1 MVSRLL
7 SLVFLLLSFLVNVSS
22 QDGTVLES
30 YVGEALRNNL
40 AFKDLD
46 LSVRAQN
53 LKVDLAKKNWSPQA
67 NLGAT
72 YLLAEGG
79 RRISFPVG
87 DLFNPTYLTLN
98 QLTNSEQFPTNLENI
113 ETQLTPNNFLDANLN
128 ITKPILNS
136 SIKYNIL
143 IQEELLSMADL
154 DKSQQTAAIAF
165 QVRQAYYNF
174 LKTTKGVKLVDQN
187 LDLLGEVKTFNEKLI
202 KYDKA
207 TPDVISDVNFEIQ
220 NLKSERQSLEQQQE
234 LSKILLNTLMNRDL
248 SEDIIVD
255 ESLTLQVPD
264 ERKLAELINSAI
276 ANRQELKRL
285 GVFTKVNEINK
296 ERIQKSNQ
304 PTLGVQGGVG
314 LQSENFSFDDGG
326 PLFTL
331 ALNLGW
337 NIWDGGIKKK
347 KLEELQLEQ
356 ERTSLRRDVA
366 TQQITLEVAQAYYEL
381 QSLKSRYEAE
391 TEAIKSARISYG
403 AVDKRYRNDRALLI
417 ELLTAQNRLLSSELN
432 QVLLSIDM
440 LIAQAKIKKVIHEE

>member
-187 LDLLGEVKTFNEKLI
+187 LDLLGEVKTFNAKLI

>member
-285 GVFTKVNEINK
+285 EVFTKVNEINK

>member
-391 TEAIKSARISYG
+391 TEAIKSARISYD